1 MKLSSLNPEQ
11 RAAVEQID
19 GPVLILAGAGSGKTR
34 VITFRIAY
42 LLQQGVAA
50 ENILAVTFTN
60 KAAKEMRERVAE
72 LVENRLVKEMT
83 ISTFHSLGV
92 KILKKEI
99 TRLGFKKNFTIY
111 GAADQARL
119 IRDIVGRLA
128 PQGEKYDAERILYL
142 ISAAKN
148 RLELPQDFRFNQGD
162 PYAIMAAEVYP
173 EYQKALK
180 AFNAVDFDDILLY
193 SEKLLNDYEEVR
205 TFFRQQFRY
214 IMVDEYQDTNE
225 AQYKILNHLTGP
237 ERNLCVVGDDDQSIY
252 AWRGANPGNILDFE
266 IDFPGAKVVKLESN
280 YRSTGNILAA
290 ANGLIAHNSKR
301 KDKVL
306 RAMTGDGEPLVHVS
320 CFDEEAEA
328 QHVITHI
335 RNALYN
341 KEASYNDFAVL
352 YRTNLQSR
360 VFEEQLRY
368 EDIPYV
374 LIGGQQFFDRK
385 EVKDVLAYL
394 RVILNRRDEVNLL
407 RILNYPRRGIGTTS
421 ADRLIRASAE
431 RNCSLWD
438 VLVDPAGV
446 EGLADRVRDA
456 VSRFVGLLQSYQQR
470 FKTSSGLTALLRQL
484 VKDLD
489 IEGELHRSLNDPER
503 ARKRMEFVEDVFNA
517 MAAYEERD
525 LQPSLHGFLDKVSLL
540 DAEDPNK
547 DDKEKKLQ
555 QNAVVLMSLHSSK
568 GLEFDHVF
576 LVGVEEEYLPHTK
589 SISEVMDVDEERR
602 LCYVGITRA
611 RKTLIMS
618 SCEQR
623 RKFGK
628 MLERI
633 PSRFLEEIPESV
645 LVSRDS
651 GEEVELAPEEEEQKA
666 SAFFSNIQ
674 GLFDE

>member
-11 RAAVEQID
+11 RAAVEQIR

-42 LLQQGVAA
+42 LLQQGVAP

-60 KAAKEMRERVAE
+60 KAAKEMRERVGE
-72 LVENRLVKEMT
+72 LVGSRATSAMT
-83 ISTFHSLGV
+83 ISTFHALGV
-92 KILKKEI
+92 KILRQEI
-99 TRLGFKKNFTIY
+99 TRLGFKKSFTIY
-111 GAADQARL
+111 GAADQVRL
-119 IRDIVGRLA
+119 LRDIISRLA
-128 PQGEKYDAERILYL
+128 PQGEKYDAERIQYL

-148 RLELPQDFRFNQGD
+148 RLETPDTFRFNQGD

-173 EYQKALK
+173 EYQQSLK

-193 SEKLLNDYEEVR
+193 SEKLLGEFEEVR
-205 TFFRQQFRY
+205 QSFQGQFHY

-225 AQYKILNHLTGP
+225 AQYRILRHLTGAD
-237 ERNLCVVGDDDQSIY
+237 RNLCVVGDDDQSIY

-266 IDFPGAKVVKLESN
+266 KDFPGAKVVKLESN

-290 ANGLIAHNSKR
+290 ANGLIVNNKAR
-301 KDKVL
+301 RDKVL
-306 RAMTGDGEPLVHVS
+306 RPMAAEGEPLVHIS
-320 CFDEEAEA
+320 CLDEEEEA
-328 QHVITHI
+328 QHVTTHI

-341 KEASYNDFAVL
+341 KEATYRDFAIL

-368 EDIPYV
+368 DDIPYV

-385 EVKDVLAYL
+385 EVKDLLAYL

-421 ADRLIRASAE
+421 ADKLIRASAE
-431 RNCSLWD
+431 RNCPLWD
-438 VLVDPAGV
+438 VLADPS
-446 EGLADRVRDA
+446 GLDLDDRVRDA
-456 VSRFVGLLQSYQQR
+456 ISRFVGLLQSYRQR
-470 FKTSSGLTALLRQL
+470 FRTSAGLAALLRQL
-484 VKDLD
+484 VTDLD
-489 IEGELHRSLNDPER
+489 IEGELHRTLNDPDR
-503 ARKRMEFVEDVFNA
+503 ARKRMEFVEDVVNA
-517 MAAYEERD
+517 MANFEERETKPT
-525 LQPSLHGFLDKVSLL
+525 LRGFLEKVSLL
-540 DAEDPNK
+540 DDEDSSN

-555 QNAVVLMSLHSSK
+555 QDAVVLMSLHSSK

-576 LVGVEEEYLPHTK
+576 LVGVEEEFLPHTK
-589 SISEVMDVDEERR
+589 SISEEMDIDEERR

-611 RKTLIMS
+611 RKTLTMS

-628 MLERI
+628 MLQRV
-633 PSRFLEEIPESV
+633 PSRFLEEIPETV
-645 LVSRDS
+645 LVSRAS
-651 GEEVELAPEEEEQKA
+651 GEGRELEPEEEEKKA
-666 SAFFSNIQ
+666 SDFFSGIQ
-674 GLFDE
+674 GLFDD

>member
-11 RAAVEQID
+11 RAAVEQTE

-50 ENILAVTFTN
+50 DNILAVTFTN
-60 KAAKEMRERVAE
+60 KAAKEMRERVSE
-72 LVENRLVKEMT
+72 LVDSHSAAAMT
-83 ISTFHSLGV
+83 LSTFHSLGV

-99 TRLGFKKNFTIY
+99 GRLGFKKNFTIY

-119 IRDIVGRLA
+119 IRDIVGRVA

-142 ISAAKN
+142 ISTAKN
-148 RLELPQDFRFNQGD
+148 KLELPEHFRFNQGD
-162 PYAIMAAEVYP
+162 PYAMMAAEVYP

-193 SEKLLNDYEEVR
+193 SEKLLREYNEVR
-205 TFFRQQFRY
+205 QFFQKQFRY

-225 AQYKILNHLTGP
+225 AQYRMLQHLTGTDK
-237 ERNLCVVGDDDQSIY
+237 NLCVVGDDDQSIY

-290 ANGLIAHNSKR
+290 ANGLIANNSKR
-301 KDKVL
+301 KQKTL
-306 RAMTGDGEPLVHVS
+306 RATGGDGAPIVHVS
-320 CFDEEAEA
+320 CFDEEEEA
-328 QHVITHI
+328 QHVIEKI
-335 RNALYN
+335 RNAVYD
-341 KEASYNDFAVL
+341 KEAAYSDFAIL
-352 YRTNLQSR
+352 YRTNIQSR

-394 RVILNRRDEVNLL
+394 RVILNRQDEVNLL
-407 RILNYPRRGIGTTS
+407 RILNYPRRGIGPTS
-421 ADRLIRASAE
+421 ADRLIQASVT
-431 RNCSLWD
+431 RNSSLWD
-438 VLVDPAGV
+438 VLENPDGV
-446 EGLADRVRDA
+446 ELEPRTRDA
-456 VSRFVGLLQSYQQR
+456 ISRFVGLLKSYRQR
-470 FKTSSGLTALLRQL
+470 FRTSSGLAALLRQL
-484 VKDLD
+484 IKDID
-489 IEGELHRSLNDPER
+489 IEGELHRSLNDPDR
-503 ARKRMEFVEDVFNA
+503 ARKRMEFVEDVVNA
-517 MAAYEERD
+517 MANYEEREVKPT
-525 LQPSLHGFLDKVSLL
+525 LYGFLDKVSLL
-540 DAEDPNK
+540 DEDDPNK

-555 QNAVVLMSLHSSK
+555 QDAVVLMSLHSSK

-576 LVGVEEEYLPHTK
+576 LVGVEEEFLPHTK
-589 SISEVMDVDEERR
+589 SISEAMDVDEERR

-611 RKTLIMS
+611 RKTLTMS

-645 LVSRDS
+645 LVSWS
-651 GEEVELAPEEEEQKA
+651 FGENKELPPAEEEKKA
-666 SAFFSNIQ
+666 ANFFSNIQ
-674 GLFDE
+674 GLFED

>member
-99 TRLGFKKNFTIY
+99 ARLGFKKNFTIY

-148 RLELPQDFRFNQGD
+148 RLELPANFRFNQGD

-193 SEKLLNDYEEVR
+193 SEKLLHDFEEVR

-225 AQYKILNHLTGP
+225 AQYKILHHLTGA

-394 RVILNRRDEVNLL
+394 RVILNSQDEVNLL

-446 EGLADRVRDA
+446 EGLDDRVRDA
-456 VSRFVGLLQSYQQR
+456 ISRFVGLLQSYQQR
-470 FKTSSGLTALLRQL
+470 FRTSSGLAALLRQL
-484 VKDLD
+484 VTDID
-489 IEGELHRSLNDPER
+489 IEGELHRSLNDPDR
-503 ARKRMEFVEDVFNA
+503 ARKRMTFVEDVVSA
-517 MAAYEERD
+517 MATYEERD
-525 LQPSLHGFLDKVSLL
+525 LKPSLHGFLDKVSLL

-589 SISEVMDVDEERR
+589 SISEVMDIDEERR

-645 LVSRDS
+645 LVSRAS
-651 GEEVELAPEEEEQKA
+651 GEGAELAPEEEEQKA

-674 GLFDE
+674 GLFDD